1 MGKLRFLLAL
11 WLAKLSVPALKITRH
26 NGTDFPGSLALK
38 LCPDFLRY
46 VGKPGTIIAVTG
58 TNGKT
63 TVSNLLTDI
72 LEADGKKVL
81 SNRSGSNITSGISTA
96 LLRGCDLLGR
106 AKSYDMAVLEV
117 DERASVR
124 IFPYV
129 KPDYAVVTNLTR
141 DSIMRNAHP
150 GYIADILTRS
160 IPQTATM
167 ILNADDLI
175 TCGVAPENRRV
186 YFGVDRLPGDTT
198 RCENLIDD
206 LRICPKCSGK
216 LTYVYRRY
224 HHIGKCVCPDCGFR
238 SPESDYLATDV
249 DMEKGTM
256 ALREGGEEHPYR
268 LISDSVPNLYNMV
281 TVIAVLRQLGYSHEA
296 ISGYMSRAA
305 VVATRHM
312 EEQVGNVKLVRQM
325 SKEKNA
331 LAGSRTFQYIAQRPG
346 TKELLLMM
354 NCLGDA
360 HHWSENTCWIFDAD
374 FEYLRNDSVVQLVCT
389 GARCRDYKLRLLMA
403 GVPEERIVCEPDEF
417 RAAEL
422 LHYTPGD
429 DVYILYGTDSLALS
443 YKVYDHM
450 KEEAA
455 RHAQG
460 GAEKEGQGGVDLV
473 YMGSATEKGLELMVK
488 ALTPYREELAARVDG
503 GQRMLVTGNA
513 LDALGE
519 YVQSD
524 QGLRFDGLGLLPTHA
539 EYQMM
544 NRHNSFFLGTYG
556 TGMEIVG
563 FKSLFGHTYGAD
575 DPGTGL
581 FKVVRGVGRRPGSL
595 VEGFRR
601 GGLMA
606 TYLTG
611 PLLVLNPPF
620 TKQLLQDL
628 GAEGTLAFEEAAME
642 AYEARLAEFRDEKR
656 SYLY

>member
-46 VGKPGTIIAVTG
+46 VGKPGAIIAVTG

-224 HHIGKCVCPDCGFR
+224 HHIGKCVCPDCGFH

-249 DMEKGTM
+249 DMEKGDYGP
-256 ALREGGEEHPYR
+256 AGGRGRSIP
-268 LISDSVPNLYNMV
+268 
-281 TVIAVLRQLGYSHEA
+281 
-296 ISGYMSRAA
+296 
-305 VVATRHM
+305 
-312 EEQVGNVKLVRQM
+312 
-325 SKEKNA
+325 
-331 LAGSRTFQYIAQRPG
+331 
-346 TKELLLMM
+346 
-354 NCLGDA
+354 
-360 HHWSENTCWIFDAD
+360 
-374 FEYLRNDSVVQLVCT
+374 
-389 GARCRDYKLRLLMA
+389 
-403 GVPEERIVCEPDEF
+403 
-417 RAAEL
+417 
-422 LHYTPGD
+422 
-429 DVYILYGTDSLALS
+429 
-443 YKVYDHM
+443 
-450 KEEAA
+450 
-455 RHAQG
+455 
-460 GAEKEGQGGVDLV
+460 
-473 YMGSATEKGLELMVK
+473 
-488 ALTPYREELAARVDG
+488 
-503 GQRMLVTGNA
+503 
-513 LDALGE
+513 
-519 YVQSD
+519 
-524 QGLRFDGLGLLPTHA
+524 
-539 EYQMM
+539 
-544 NRHNSFFLGTYG
+544 
-556 TGMEIVG
+556 
-563 FKSLFGHTYGAD
+563 
-575 DPGTGL
+575 TGL
-581 FKVVRGVGRRPGSL
+581 SPTVCR
-595 VEGFRR
+595 
-601 GGLMA
+601 
-606 TYLTG
+606 TCT
-611 PLLVLNPPF
+611 
-620 TKQLLQDL
+620 TW
-628 GAEGTLAFEEAAME
+628 
-642 AYEARLAEFRDEKR
+642 
-656 SYLY
+656 